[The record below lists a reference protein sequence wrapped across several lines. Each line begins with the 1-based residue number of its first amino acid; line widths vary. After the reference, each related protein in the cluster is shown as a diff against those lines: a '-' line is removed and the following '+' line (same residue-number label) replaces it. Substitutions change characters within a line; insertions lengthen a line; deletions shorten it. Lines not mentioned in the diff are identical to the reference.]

1 MQDSKKLALNP
12 FFQDKGTVEFCVLSE
27 EFVST
32 NTDKNC
38 LWKTNPVNL
47 SLRNIDIYQAN
58 SLPLTISIRLSIL
71 FPSGIMSF
79 FIIGKKLSKV
89 RFKRRAFHVSN
100 IVQIY

>member
-1 MQDSKKLALNP
+1 VQDSKKLALNP

-58 SLPLTISIRLSIL
+58 SLPLTISIRYVNSLSIWYNV
-71 FPSGIMSF
+71 F
-79 FIIGKKLSKV
+79 FFYHRQKTFQGT
-89 RFKRRAFHVSN
+89 F
-100 IVQIY
+100 